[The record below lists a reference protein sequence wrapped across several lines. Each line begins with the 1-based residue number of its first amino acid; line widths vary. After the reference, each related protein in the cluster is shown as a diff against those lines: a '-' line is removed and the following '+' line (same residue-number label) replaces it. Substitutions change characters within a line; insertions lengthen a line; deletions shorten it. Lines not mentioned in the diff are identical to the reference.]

1 MTSSQTNNNKKSN
14 NKAIAIVQ
22 SSYIPWKGY
31 FNMVDSVQE
40 FVILDDI
47 QYTRR
52 DWRNRNRIK
61 SRNGPLWL
69 TIPVHSRE
77 HRNQRIMDI
86 RVADPAWNKRHWETI
101 RHCYGRAPYFHEF
114 KDFLESLYLDRQ
126 PDHLS
131 GINVRFIKNL
141 CKVLGIST
149 LIRWSSEFEKRGE
162 KSLRLL
168 DICKSLGAGIYYTG
182 WSAGGYLNERPFLDS
197 GIEVRYCRHIGY
209 PQYTQMHPHFD
220 HHVSII
226 DLLLNTGPEARRYI
240 KCLEPEPLGF
250 SPGQTI
256 GV

>member
-1 MTSSQTNNNKKSN
+1 MANPSN
-14 NKAIAIVQ
+14 YNRKAVAILQ

-31 FNMVDSVQE
+31 FNMLDSVQE

-52 DWRNRNRIK
+52 DWRNRNRVK
-61 SRNGPLWL
+61 SKNGLLWL

-86 RVADPAWNKRHWETI
+86 KVADTAWNKRHWETI
-101 RHCYGRAPYFHEF
+101 RRCYGRAPYFREY

-126 PDHLS
+126 PEYLS
-131 GINVRFIKNL
+131 RINVQFISRL
-141 CKVLGIST
+141 CEVLGIST
-149 LIRWSSEFEKRGE
+149 PIRWSSEFEKRDE
-162 KSLRLL
+162 RSLRLL

-182 WSAGGYLNERPFLDS
+182 WSAGTYLDERPFLDS

-209 PQYTQMHPHFD
+209 PGYIQMHPPFE

-240 KCLEPEPLGF
+240 KCTEPDSHALSLDTTLP
-250 SPGQTI
+250 T
-256 GV
+256 